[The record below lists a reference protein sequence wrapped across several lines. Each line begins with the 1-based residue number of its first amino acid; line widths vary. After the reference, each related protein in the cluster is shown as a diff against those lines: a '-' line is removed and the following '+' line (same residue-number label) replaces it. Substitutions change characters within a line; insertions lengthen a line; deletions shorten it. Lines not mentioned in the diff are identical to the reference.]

1 MVVKNLVR
9 IWSMKFHL
17 TQSENNNLITGYG
30 EGYIEINKQRHKQQM
45 VVTAEQLMLDWS
57 TENFDGLTAEHFAQL
72 LTLQP
77 EVVLLGTG
85 STNRFIHPKLTA
97 ALTAQNIPVECMTT
111 DAACRTYNIL
121 MSEGRSVAAA
131 LLL

>member
-1 MVVKNLVR
+1 
-9 IWSMKFHL
+9 MKFHL

-30 EGYIEINKQRHKQQM
+30 EGYIEINKQRHTQQM
-45 VVTAEQLMLDWS
+45 VVTAEQLMLDWT
-57 TENFDGLTAEHFAQL
+57 TENFDGLTEGNFAQL

-85 STNRFIHPKLTA
+85 NTHRFIHPKLTA

-121 MSEGRSVAAA
+121 MSEDRNVAAA